1 MKKLSLALLTIL
13 LSSIILFSG
22 FKSVNEIQSN
32 PIPSPPN
39 EFEVLLTFLETN
51 RNFINSPAAPALV
64 PASEVKQNLKNEKY
78 HIIDI
83 RSESWFEYG
92 HVKNANNVQPADLL
106 VHFEKS
112 IVPADFDKIVLICY
126 SGQSAAYYSGLLRI
140 AGYDNVHSMN
150 WGMSSWRVDF
160 AENSWLKNTS
170 SDYDAKLETTDNAKA
185 DKGAMPSL
193 ATGQTEGEAI
203 LRARLE
209 TAFATPYKESIVKSA
224 DVFAN
229 PDTYYIVDYNGADR
243 YAKGHI
249 PQAVQYDPN
258 SSLSSVADL
267 YTLPTDK
274 QVVVN
279 GPTGQ
284 ETAYV
289 IAYLNVLGYKTGN
302 IGYGSNSFMHKTL
315 KDNGWEAFTK
325 KSVNMYPVI
334 E

>member
-1 MKKLSLALLTIL
+1 MKKLSLTLLTIL

-22 FKSVNEIQSN
+22 FKSVNEIQSST
-32 PIPSPPN
+32 IPSPPN
-39 EFEVLLTFLETN
+39 EFEVLLNFLETN
-51 RNFINSPAAPALV
+51 RNFINSPAAPALL

-92 HVKNANNVQPADLL
+92 HVKNAANVQPADLL

-112 IVPADFDKIVLICY
+112 IVPSEYDKIVLICY

-140 AGYDNVHSMN
+140 AGYDNVYSMN

-170 SDYDAKLETTDNAKA
+170 SDFEAKVETTDNAKGP
-185 DKGAMPSL
+185 KGALPSIE
-193 ATGQTEGEAI
+193 TGQTEAEAI

-229 PDTYYIVDYNGADR
+229 PDTYYIIDYNGADR
-243 YAKGHI
+243 YAKGHLPKAI
-249 PQAVQYDPN
+249 QYDPN
-258 SSLSSVADL
+258 SSLSSGADL

-289 IAYLNVLGYKTGN
+289 VAYLNVLGFKTGN
-302 IGYGSNSFMHKTL
+302 IAYGSNSFMHKAL

-325 KSVNMYPVI
+325 KEVNMYPVI